1 MSHICETL
9 PGNRQHFQHGP
20 IDLLIQ
26 AEGDSV
32 AVKDAHLH
40 ASKQFAEVLPTL
52 VTELSRLRQP
62 IRTGT
67 PNVFVGPVANRMW
80 QACRP
85 FANENFIT
93 PMAAVAGSVAQH
105 ILMSY
110 QVPGIKRAW
119 VNNGG
124 DIALYLTPGTQFQLG
139 LFSDLTR
146 ALPSILTAQLPDL
159 DAMATIFAG
168 SGIGGVATSGWAGRS
183 HSLGI
188 ADSVTV
194 FASDAGSAD
203 AAATILANAVN
214 IDDDLI
220 VRQPANSLSD
230 DTDLED
236 RLVTVAVPKLD
247 PFKVARALAFGLE
260 KAQTYV
266 DNGLLQSVVLMC
278 QGQVVSATRL
288 KALIKERALCHQ

>member
-1 MSHICETL
+1 MSHHCEL
-9 PGNRQHFQHGP
+9 LSGNRQHFQHGP

-26 AEGDSV
+26 AEGDPI
-32 AVKDAHLH
+32 AVQDAHAQ

-62 IRTGT
+62 LRTGN
-67 PNVFVGPVANRMW
+67 PNAFIGPVARRMW

-85 FANENFIT
+85 FADEFFIT

-105 ILMSY
+105 ILKSY

-124 DIALYLTPGTQFQLG
+124 DIALHLTPGTQLQLG

-146 ALPSILTAQLPDL
+146 VLPSILTAQLPEL
-159 DAMATIFAG
+159 DAMATILAE
-168 SGIGGVATSGWAGRS
+168 SNIGGVATSGWAGRS
-183 HSLGI
+183 HSFGI

-194 FASDAGSAD
+194 FASDAGVAD

-214 IDDDLI
+214 VDDDLV
-220 VRQPANSLSD
+220 VRQPASSLSD

-236 RLVTVAVPKLD
+236 RLVTVSVPKLD
-247 PFKVARALAFGLE
+247 RSQVARALAYGLE

-266 DNGLLQSVVLMC
+266 DAGLLQSVVLMC

-288 KALIKERALCHQ
+288 KAPIKERVLCHQ